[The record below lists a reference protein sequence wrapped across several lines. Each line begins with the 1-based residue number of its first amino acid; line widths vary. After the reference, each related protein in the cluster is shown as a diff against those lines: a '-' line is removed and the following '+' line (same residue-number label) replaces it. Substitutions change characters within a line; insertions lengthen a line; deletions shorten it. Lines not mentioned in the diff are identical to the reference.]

1 MTLNG
6 RTTMETKQK
15 DAAFFSDVCRIA
27 CNGLC
32 CDPWW
37 GIISYSVIKQGGLS
51 SLASFKQEL
60 QDGIMGRVRRIR
72 EAYIT
77 NETPAR
83 PLFDAPERYNV
94 VVRGISVDG
103 QAVRLDLM
111 AMFAFRCRFLSPE
124 KSCLIHP
131 SLNNGKE
138 IRPCHCAFTG
148 SIAAKPGEQ
157 GYCRII
163 DAAEGGHSA
172 AIDEA
177 IRIEKGSSSR
187 HYNEGFATAEEAVS
201 SVIER
206 LKKHCA
212 SNAPVKSNINAK
224 EAGRNDPC
232 PCGNGKKYKKCHG
245 A

>member
-1 MTLNG
+1 MTPHGL
-6 RTTMETKQK
+6 TDMETKQK
-15 DAAFFSDVCRIA
+15 DASFFSDVCRIA

-37 GIISYSVIKQGGLS
+37 GIISYSVVMKGGLS

-60 QDGIMGRVRRIR
+60 LRGINGRVARIC
-72 EAYIT
+72 EAYVT

-94 VVRGISVDG
+94 VVRGISDHG
-103 QAVRLDLM
+103 LSVRLDLL

-138 IRPCHCAFTG
+138 IRPPHCAFTG

-163 DAAEGGHSA
+163 HAAQGGQGA

-177 IRIEKGSSSR
+177 ISIEKGAASR
-187 HYNEGFATAEEAVS
+187 HYDEGFATVDEAAS
-201 SVIER
+201 MVIER
-206 LKKHCA
+206 LKRHCA
-212 SNAPVKSNINAK
+212 SNAPAKSGTGAK

-232 PCGNGKKYKKCHG
+232 PCGSGKKYKKCHG